1 MEEIAVVHVKY
12 FQAEKQV
19 RSLWHN
25 NEIKIVQ
32 IIPTIQYTKF
42 AVASSTVYSAYMR
55 PANPFTD
62 LSKAHFLQVITHENR
77 KQLICYST
85 PESSAALL

>member
-1 MEEIAVVHVKY
+1 MEEIAVVHMKY

-19 RSLWHN
+19 ISLWHN
-25 NEIKIVQ
+25 NEIKIAQ

-42 AVASSTVYSAYMR
+42 AVASSTVYSAYMW

-77 KQLICYST
+77 QLICYST
-85 PESSAALL
+85 LKSSAALL